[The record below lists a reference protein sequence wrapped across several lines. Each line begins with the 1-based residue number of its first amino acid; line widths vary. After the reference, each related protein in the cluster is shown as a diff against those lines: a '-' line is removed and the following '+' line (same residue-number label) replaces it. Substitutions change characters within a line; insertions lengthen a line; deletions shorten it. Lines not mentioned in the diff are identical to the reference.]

1 MLCITCNNLHL
12 RVLRQLFYLEKLT
25 ENLTSHTLSNPHLHH
40 TPRKPR
46 LDSIRGGSGSGC
58 LWIHLPNGSDFIPN
72 LPPATRERLPCR
84 GYQARAVPRC
94 PVGVP
99 VPALP
104 RQRALRTDAVPAAR
118 PGSGSCPDV
127 PPALPVRR
135 FPRGQF
141 PGDLGVGGFG
151 RPAPRFARSCL
162 AVPEPGSPGRPE
174 RIRLPLLASA
184 PADRMDSLP
193 LPSRSPPSLA
203 GAFCA

>member
-12 RVLRQLFYLEKLT
+12 RVLRQLFYLEKLRT
-25 ENLTSHTLSNPHLHH
+25 WQV
-40 TPRKPR
+40 TPCQILISITVRKPQ

-72 LPPATRERLPCR
+72 LPPAARQHLPCR

-141 PGDLGVGGFG
+141 PGDLAGVFG
-151 RPAPRFARSCL
+151 RPAPRFSHSCL

-184 PADRMDSLP
+184 PAGRMDSLP